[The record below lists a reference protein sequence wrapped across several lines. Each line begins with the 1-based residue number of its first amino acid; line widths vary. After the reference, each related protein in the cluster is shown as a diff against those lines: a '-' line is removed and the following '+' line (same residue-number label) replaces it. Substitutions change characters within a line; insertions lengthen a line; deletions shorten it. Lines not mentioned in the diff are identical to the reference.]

1 MASSR
6 YGSSS
11 HSSKKSK
18 RRKFSGSGSGGH
30 GYEPRDQTAVSG
42 TFVGNPYLLADR
54 LSEVYKLVDDHQFF
68 DMYEEET
75 NSRLGQGNCAV
86 VNKLKNTKTGEV
98 HAVKKIIKNE
108 FWEECPMP
116 IYKVNLF
123 CEAACFLEIIPK
135 HENIVNLVRIYESPN
150 HLYYVMECLA
160 PFTLKDVFKSFT
172 CAETRTCFYRIL
184 QAIDHLHQHGI
195 IHGDMK
201 LENICVKKED
211 NLFPILI
218 DFGNCRFDPS
228 MVRKT
233 KSPAFNYNDLFT
245 PFELKELREFFPKT
259 DKVGDVPQ
267 LANILRMLL
276 TGQPHLKNSDNWEH
290 YPMKPETST
299 DALALLE
306 FMEDSKLIQN
316 TTVEQLMQH
325 CWFDPERLAGGSSS
339 SG

>member
-18 RRKFSGSGSGGH
+18 RRKFSGSGSGSGGH

-135 HENIVNLVRIYESPN
+135 HENIVNL
-150 HLYYVMECLA
+150 
-160 PFTLKDVFKSFT
+160 
-172 CAETRTCFYRIL
+172 
-184 QAIDHLHQHGI
+184 AIDHLHQHGI

-233 KSPAFNYNDLFT
+233 KSPAFNYNELFT

-290 YPMKPETST
+290 YPMKPETSP